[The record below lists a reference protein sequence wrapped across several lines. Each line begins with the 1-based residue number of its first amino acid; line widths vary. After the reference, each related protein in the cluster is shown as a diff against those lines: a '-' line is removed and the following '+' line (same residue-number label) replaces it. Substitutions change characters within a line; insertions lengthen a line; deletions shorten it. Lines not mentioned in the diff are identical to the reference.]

1 MSWTAVPG
9 RRARTPPGLHA
20 LWGRSERDGAPR
32 LPEATPTR
40 ARAGPRRRAGRRWP
54 RARVPRRGQG
64 RTAPVRLRPRLPGRG
79 RKCGGSAAGVTGR
92 CPRLPSSLLPCLFKL
107 EASAFSKSSRLSW
120 GGQCLA
126 HSGWEAL
133 PGTGLSIRGAA
144 GRDLRLPRSSL
155 WGGWE
160 ARPVSAARGRGT
172 GRSRGSGQP
181 PGSARVERSSWLCLW
196 N

>member
-79 RKCGGSAAGVTGR
+79 RSAGAPRRGSRGGALAY
-92 CPRLPSSLLPCLFKL
+92 LLPFFRVCFKL